1 MLSIKGIG
9 DITVA
14 GLIGEV
20 GDFREYKTIS
30 EILKFAG
37 LDLLRLVLEY
47 TKGNDVFLN
56 EEDLL

>member
-1 MLSIKGIG
+1 M
-9 DITVA
+9 A